1 MKKEKVLK
9 YNLKLEILIST
20 MNKTSLSFLDAI
32 FPHYNL
38 NALHILIINQTQTG
52 KELHSNF
59 DNIRVINSYEIGLSK
74 SRNLAIKNALGDI
87 CLIADDDIEYVE
99 DFENIILNSFQKF
112 DDASVIQFKIDTF
125 SGDAYKAYPK
135 HSKKL
140 ISKRDIESSSSIE
153 IAFKREHIISNNIE
167 FDPHFGLGSYFQSGE
182 EYLFLKEVLK
192 KRLSIYFENQFIVK
206 HKYLRSTNNIANN
219 DFIKTQAVL
228 YYKDYGVLSYFALF
242 KFIIFLVRKRMIPA
256 NKFLLKYKFGLQGIK
271 SFIRLKNVQI

>member
-1 MKKEKVLK
+1 MKKEKVLED
-9 YNLKLEILIST
+9 NLKLEILMST

-32 FPHYNL
+32 FPHHKL
-38 NALHILIINQTQTG
+38 SSLHILIINQTETG
-52 KELHSNF
+52 KELNSDF
-59 DNIRVINSYEIGLSK
+59 ENIRIINSYEKGLSK

-99 DFENIILNSFQKF
+99 DFEKIIINGFQKF
-112 DDASVIQFKIDTF
+112 DNASVIRFKIDTF
-125 SGDAYKAYPK
+125 SGETYKAYPK

-167 FDPHFGLGSYFQSGE
+167 FDPLFGLGSYFQSGE
-182 EYLFLKEVLK
+182 EYLFLKELLK
-192 KRLSIYFENQFIVK
+192 SRLLIYFEDEFIVK
-206 HKYLRSTNNIANN
+206 HKAISSTSNIANE
-219 DFIKTQAVL
+219 DFIRTQAAL
-228 YYKDYGVLSYFALF
+228 YYKDYGVLSYFSLF
-242 KFIIFLVRKRMIPA
+242 KFIIFLVRKRMIPS